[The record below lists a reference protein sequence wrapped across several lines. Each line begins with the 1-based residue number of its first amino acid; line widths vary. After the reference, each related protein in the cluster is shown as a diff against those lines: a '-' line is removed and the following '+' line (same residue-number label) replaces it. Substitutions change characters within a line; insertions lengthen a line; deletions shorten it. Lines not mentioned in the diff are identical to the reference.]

1 MKDLSSEVRL
11 SKFDLDVITSL
22 LTSKDGNPAFNKLA
36 AEMEPDETKRQLLLL
51 HFGIVLH
58 SAPVDA
64 STIEPRYDFT
74 VWQYRQDK
82 VYTMYIPFHIDRIH
96 NFVHAHAVLL
106 NVNEEV
112 VNKAPDGV
120 FTFDAWDS
128 KKDHEELD
136 KAIKEFEDR
145 LAKEAEKKQV

>member
-1 MKDLSSEVRL
+1 MKNLSSKVRL

-22 LTSKDGNPAFNKLA
+22 LTSEDGNPAFNKLA

-64 STIEPRYDFT
+64 STIEPRYEFNE
-74 VWQYRQDK
+74 WRYRQDK
-82 VYTMYIPFHIDRIH
+82 VYTMCTPFHIDRIR
-96 NFVHAHAVLL
+96 NLVHAHVTLL
-106 NVNEEV
+106 NINGEIVY
-112 VNKAPDGV
+112 KAPDEV
-120 FTFDAWDS
+120 FEFAVWDS

-136 KAIKEFEDR
+136 KAIKEFEDS
-145 LAKEAEKKQV
+145 LTKEADKK

>member
-1 MKDLSSEVRL
+1 MKNLSSEVRL

-22 LTSKDGNPAFNKLA
+22 LTSEDGNPALNKLA

-64 STIEPRYDFT
+64 STIEPRYEFE
-74 VWQYRQDK
+74 VWRYRQDK
-82 VYTMYIPFHIDRIH
+82 VYTMYTPFHIDRIR
-96 NFVHAHAVLL
+96 NLVHAHATLI
-106 NVNEEV
+106 NINEEV
-112 VNKAPDGV
+112 VNKAPDVV
-120 FTFDAWDS
+120 FEFDVWDN

-136 KAIKEFEDR
+136 KAIKEFEDS
-145 LAKEAEKKQV
+145 LTKEADKK

>member
-1 MKDLSSEVRL
+1 MKNLSSKVRL
-11 SKFDLDVITSL
+11 SKFDLDAITSL

-64 STIEPRYDFT
+64 SIIEPRYEFNE
-74 VWQYRQDK
+74 WRYRQDK
-82 VYTMYIPFHIDRIH
+82 VYTMCTPFHIDRIL
-96 NFVHAHAVLL
+96 NLVHAHATLF
-106 NVNEEV
+106 NINGEV
-112 VNKAPDGV
+112 VYKAPDV
-120 FTFDAWDS
+120 VLEFATWDS
-128 KKDHEELD
+128 MKDHEELD

-145 LAKEAEKKQV
+145 LTKEADKK

>member
-1 MKDLSSEVRL
+1 MKNLSSKVRL

-64 STIEPRYDFT
+64 STIEPRYDFIT
-74 VWQYRQDK
+74 WQYRQDK
-82 VYTMYIPFHIDRIH
+82 SFTMYTPFHIDRIH
-96 NFVHAHAVLL
+96 NVVHAHATRL
-106 NVNEEV
+106 NINGEV
-112 VNKAPDGV
+112 VNKAPDEV
-120 FTFDAWDS
+120 FTFDVWDN

-136 KAIKEFEDR
+136 RAIKEFE
-145 LAKEAEKKQV
+145 LTKEADKK

>member
-1 MKDLSSEVRL
+1 MKNLSSKVRL

-22 LTSKDGNPAFNKLA
+22 LTSEDGNPVLNKLA

-64 STIEPRYDFT
+64 STIEPRYEANE
-74 VWQYRQDK
+74 WRHRQDK
-82 VYTMYIPFHIDRIH
+82 VYTMYTPFHIDRIR
-96 NFVHAHAVLL
+96 NLVHAHATLI
-106 NVNEEV
+106 NINGEV
-112 VNKAPDGV
+112 VNKAPDEV
-120 FTFDAWDS
+120 FEFTTWDN

-136 KAIKEFEDR
+136 KTIKEFEDS
-145 LAKEAEKKQV
+145 LTKEADKK

>member
-1 MKDLSSEVRL
+1 MKNLSSKAVL

-22 LTSKDGNPAFNKLA
+22 LTSEDGNPALNKLA

-64 STIEPRYDFT
+64 STIEPRYDFA
-74 VWQYRQDK
+74 VWRYRQDK
-82 VYTMYIPFHIDRIH
+82 SYIMYTPFHIDRIH
-96 NFVHAHAVLL
+96 NLVHAHATLI
-106 NVNEEV
+106 NINGEV
-112 VNKAPDGV
+112 VDKALDEV
-120 FTFDAWDS
+120 FQFAAWDN

-136 KAIKEFEDR
+136 EALKEFEDH
-145 LAKEAEKKQV
+145 LTKEADKK

>member
-1 MKDLSSEVRL
+1 MKNLSSKVTL

-22 LTSKDGNPAFNKLA
+22 LTSEDGNPAFNKLA

-58 SAPVDA
+58 STPVDA
-64 STIEPRYDFT
+64 STIEPRYE
-74 VWQYRQDK
+74 VNEWRYRQDK
-82 VYTMYIPFHIDRIH
+82 VYTMYTPFHIDRIH
-96 NFVHAHAVLL
+96 NLVHAHATLI
-106 NVNEEV
+106 NINGEV
-112 VNKAPDGV
+112 VNKAPDEV
-120 FTFDAWDS
+120 FEFAEWDS

-145 LAKEAEKKQV
+145 LTKEVDKK

>member
-1 MKDLSSEVRL
+1 MKNLSSKVRL
-11 SKFDLDVITSL
+11 SKFDLDAITSL

-64 STIEPRYDFT
+64 SIIEPRYEFNE
-74 VWQYRQDK
+74 WRYRQDK
-82 VYTMYIPFHIDRIH
+82 VYTMCTPFHIDRIL
-96 NFVHAHAVLL
+96 NLVHAHVTLL
-106 NVNEEV
+106 NINGEV
-112 VNKAPDGV
+112 VYKAPDV
-120 FTFDAWDS
+120 VLEFATWDS
-128 KKDHEELD
+128 MKDHEELD

-145 LAKEAEKKQV
+145 LTKEADKK

>member
-1 MKDLSSEVRL
+1 MKDLSSKVRL

-74 VWQYRQDK
+74 VWRYRQDK
-82 VYTMYIPFHIDRIH
+82 VYTMYTPFHIDRIH
-96 NFVHAHAVLL
+96 NLVHAHATLL
-106 NVNEEV
+106 NINGEV
-112 VNKAPDGV
+112 VNKAPDEV
-120 FTFDAWDS
+120 FEFAVWDS

-136 KAIKEFEDR
+136 RAIKEFEDC
-145 LAKEAEKKQV
+145 LTKEADKK

>member
-1 MKDLSSEVRL
+1 MKNLSSKVRL

-22 LTSKDGNPAFNKLA
+22 LTSEDGNPAFNKLA

-64 STIEPRYDFT
+64 SLIEPRYEINE
-74 VWQYRQDK
+74 WRYRQDK
-82 VYTMYIPFHIDRIH
+82 VYTMHTPFHIDRIH
-96 NFVHAHAVLL
+96 NLVHARATLL
-106 NVNEEV
+106 NINGEV
-112 VNKAPDGV
+112 VHEVPDVV
-120 FTFDAWDS
+120 FEFDVWDN

-136 KAIKEFEDR
+136 KAIKEFEYR
-145 LAKEAEKKQV
+145 LTKEADKK